1 MLRLSRAV
9 RAALARAPHDRHL
22 ADAQVA
28 LWRGQAN
35 DAYWHGVFG
44 GCYLPHLRRAVKSAL
59 LECERRLTESAA
71 LPTPAWTREDGN
83 GDGREEIYVRTR
95 ELAVTLN
102 PALGG
107 AITELGYLAG
117 DLDVADVLAR
127 RPEAYHA
134 KVRGASREDGA
145 PAVRTIT
152 TRRRPRNPGSTRC
165 SPTTTSAAARCWKA
179 GSKPERHRSTPCRR
193 GRRPRSRSLPRR
205 SRPR

>member
-1 MLRLSRAV
+1 
-9 RAALARAPHDRHL
+9 PHDTRL

-59 LECERRLTESAA
+59 LECERRLAESAA

-83 GDGREEIYVRTR
+83 GDGREEVYVRTR

-117 DLDVADVLAR
+117 DLDVAVTFT
-127 RPEAYHA
+127 
-134 KVRGASREDGA
+134 RGAGA
-145 PAVRTIT
+145 SVQVEKTVTIRDATVEVRYRLGTPAGMTGVSGRWAVQFNVALTAGDAPGRYLT
-152 TRRRPRNPGSTRC
+152 ATGRPSLGSTGRERG
-165 SPTTTSAAARCWKA
+165 AA
-179 GSKPERHRSTPCRR
+179 G
-193 GRRPRSRSLPRR
+193 
-205 SRPR
+205 

>member
-1 MLRLSRAV
+1 WRNFLVKYPEMGDAYAIMLALSRRLHEAL
-9 RAALARAPHDRHL
+9 RARPSDARLLAARE
-22 ADAQVA
+22 A

-59 LECERRLTESAA
+59 LECERRLAGSGAA
-71 LPTPAWTREDGN
+71 PTPAWTREDGN
-83 GDGREEIYVRTR
+83 GDGREEVYVRTR

-107 AITELGYLAG
+107 AITELGYFAC

-134 KVRGASREDGA
+134 EVR
-145 PAVRTIT
+145 
-152 TRRRPRNPGSTRC
+152 
-165 SPTTTSAAARCWKA
+165 AR
-179 GSKPERHRSTPCRR
+179 
-193 GRRPRSRSLPRR
+193 
-205 SRPR
+205 